1 VGVVAGVLL
10 LRSRVVPRV
19 IGALMLAAGVCYLVN
34 SLVFINAPALSEVL
48 VPWILLPSLLGE
60 LSLALWLV
68 ARGAKLEAREL
79 ADRSIVGSR

>member
-1 VGVVAGVLL
+1 
-10 LRSRVVPRV
+10 
-19 IGALMLAAGVCYLVN
+19 MN